1 MVPRRPLGGRTWQ
14 YELLDASAEN
24 VAAIVM
30 HPRVEDTQNIDRRA
44 YVLTPPPSPTFEE
57 PRSEWLIG
65 GEACD
70 EMRPATVLTQNRFDG
85 SMRVAVEAPR
95 DGLVFLS
102 ETYDASRLAWL
113 DGRRVKA
120 LKVNLAFTG
129 VPVTA
134 GIHRIELRYDRKP
147 FLIGLAVSL
156 VTLIVWARGEWRGGP
171 R

>member
-1 MVPRRPLGGRTWQ
+1 
-14 YELLDASAEN
+14 
-24 VAAIVM
+24 
-30 HPRVEDTQNIDRRA
+30 
-44 YVLTPPPSPTFEE
+44 
-57 PRSEWLIG
+57 
-65 GEACD
+65 
-70 EMRPATVLTQNRFDG
+70 MRPATVLTQNRFDG

-120 LKVNLAFTG
+120 LKVNLAFSG

-147 FLIGLAVSL
+147 VLIGLAVSL